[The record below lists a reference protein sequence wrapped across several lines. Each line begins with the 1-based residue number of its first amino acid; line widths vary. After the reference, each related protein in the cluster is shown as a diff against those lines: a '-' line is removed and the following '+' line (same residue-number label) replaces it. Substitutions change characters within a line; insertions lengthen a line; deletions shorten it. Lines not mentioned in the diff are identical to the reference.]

1 MGDVITF
8 DLNLA
13 DTNAPRPM
21 SYMQA
26 EERFMALAAEV
37 GLDLRDIHFG
47 VTQDIVRV
55 HTTDDKPGKRS
66 GWYVIH
72 EEQGLLYGALGNWRG
87 DGYVRF
93 TGRDE
98 RNVDADLMRRIELK
112 QEARRREAAEIKRRN
127 AAEAAEV
134 LRFLPAATAEH
145 PYLARKQIKPHG
157 VQTMG
162 ANLLIPIYDLT
173 GEVISTQEISP
184 DGDKTFRAGCSS
196 RGVFVLGSPTP
207 NVVLCE
213 GFATGASIHEA
224 TGLRVYVTFNA
235 GNLAA
240 MAGEIAAREGEMGGA
255 RLVIAAD
262 HDASG
267 VGYRKA
273 EEAAAAAGGAPIIMP
288 AEVGTDWN
296 DIAIR
301 QPRELLRAFA
311 SVKPAFLSW
320 EEMDAAALPRRQWL
334 YGTDYIRQF
343 CSLTVAPGGL
353 GKSTLVLTEAIAMAT
368 GRPLLGVPVKARLKV
383 VYFNAEDPLVEIQAR
398 VLAVCQ
404 HYGIPQRELV
414 GQLFVQS
421 GRDQDILLAHGSE
434 GDIVEPAFA
443 MITGFVRYYGVDVV
457 ILDPLANMHD
467 CEETNEVYRRLGK
480 RLARA
485 ADAENCGVHIV
496 HHTRKLNG
504 FAATVE
510 DSRGGSALIGSVRV
524 ARVLNPMTAEEA
536 EKLGVDNHIDLFRIE
551 PAGKNNLARPADKA
565 VWFERQG
572 VQIGNGDWV
581 AVVKPWAVPDPFEGV
596 GKAEGREV
604 RRRIASMDP
613 PPRENAQS
621 SDWAGLV
628 VAEVLGFDGSTA
640 AGKRRAKRVL
650 QQWISTDVL
659 RVERSTDKRQGRE
672 ISVVV
677 AGDNGLY
684 D

>member
-1 MGDVITF
+1 MGDVISF

-13 DTNAPRPM
+13 ETNAPRPM
-21 SYMQA
+21 SYAQA
-26 EERFMALAAEV
+26 EERFMAAAVEV

-55 HTTDDKPGKRS
+55 HTVDDKTGKRS

-72 EEQGLLYGALGNWRG
+72 EEQGLLYGALGNWKG

-98 RNVDADLMRRIELK
+98 RTIDADLMRRIELK

-127 AAEAAEV
+127 AAEAAEIV
-134 LRFLPAATAEH
+134 RFLPAATAEH

-157 VQTMG
+157 VQLMG
-162 ANLLIPIYDLT
+162 SNLLIPIYDLN

-184 DGDKTFRAGCSS
+184 DGDKQFRAGCSS
-196 RGVFVLGSPTP
+196 KGVFVIGGPTP

-240 MAGEIAAREGEMGGA
+240 LAGEIAAREGEMGGA

-262 HDASG
+262 NDASG

-273 EEAAAAAGGAPIIMP
+273 EEAASAAGGAPIVMP
-288 AEVGTDWN
+288 AEVGADWN
-296 DIAIR
+296 DVAILR
-301 QPRELLRAFA
+301 PRELTQAFA
-311 SVKPAFLSW
+311 TVKPAFLSW
-320 EEMDAAALPRRQWL
+320 EEVDPAELPRREWL
-334 YGTDYIRQF
+334 YGHDYIRKF

-353 GKSTLVLTEAIAMAT
+353 GKSTLVLVEAVAMAT
-368 GRPLLGVPVKARLKV
+368 GRALLGVPPRARLKV
-383 VYFNAEDPLVEIQAR
+383 VYFNAEDPLDEIKAR
-398 VLAVCQ
+398 VVAICQ
-404 HYGIPQRELV
+404 HYGIPQSELV
-414 GQLFVQS
+414 GRLFVQS
-421 GRDQDILLAHGSE
+421 GRDQDILLAHGPD
-434 GDIVEPAFA
+434 GDLVEPAFQ
-443 MITGFVRYYGVDVV
+443 MITGFARYYGIDVV

-480 RLARA
+480 RLSRA
-485 ADAENCGVHIV
+485 ADAENCSIKIV

-510 DSRGGSALIGSVRV
+510 DSRGGSALIGAVRV

-536 EKLGVDNHIDLFRIE
+536 GKLGVESYMDFFRIE
-551 PAGKNNLARPADKA
+551 PAGKNNLARPAEKA
-565 VWFERQG
+565 QWFERQG

-581 AVVKPWAVPDPFEGV
+581 AIVKPWQPPDPFEGI
-596 GKAEGREV
+596 GKADGRAV
-604 RRRIASMDP
+604 RARIAGMDP
-613 PPRENAQS
+613 PPRESAQS
-621 SDWAGLV
+621 PDWAGVV
-628 VAEVLGFDGSTA
+628 VAEVLGIDLTA
-640 AGKRRAKRVL
+640 TAGKKRAKQIL
-650 QQWISTDVL
+650 QQWIATDVL
-659 RVERSTDKRQGRE
+659 RVERQPDRRQGRE